1 MNSKPILI
9 MIRMTEEVGFI
20 LWLPNG
26 TLASAS
32 DDWKIKIWQKY
43 QIQKIETL
51 TGHSRSMS
59 DGP

>member
-1 MNSKPILI
+1 
-9 MIRMTEEVGFI
+9 MTEEVGFI